1 MEPRYVFF
9 KEIDLDEENRFTL
22 NSIAENTVEKI
33 KLLSL
38 RTYFLTSLKVIANTK
53 TDKIKWND

>member
-1 MEPRYVFF
+1 MEPRYVFL

-22 NSIAENTVEKI
+22 NLIAENTVEKI